1 MEDVGNLRRR
11 PAAAE
16 KNPPNIHTAG
26 MKLIAQTEE
35 ANQSPAP
42 PAVAAQ
48 PHATAD
54 DVKESC
60 TKSLEP
66 GNQEEHEEVRACTWR
81 QHSCLF
87 ESSVISIA
95 TPSVQVLEDKRPDDG
110 GVSTGSKTGTAEN
123 RRCSKSSTDTGDVPA
138 SLICSSKGQ
147 QVEKTCDKKFWST
160 DQPSEAGTSV
170 LDSLDGDLPAEV
182 TKEDAGC
189 DVDDQEAELRP
200 AEASDAGSSLPWQPQ
215 KEDKTSQCV
224 DEVSESSFNGLERPS
239 PETGNPPEPHR
250 EISSE
255 TSHLPPTRELG
266 SAPDEA
272 ASATVSDPGVAP
284 GFPMGDLQLS
294 SFEPMQKKD
303 AENASSAGAGAESG
317 ISSLAVSPDAEA
329 DGNIFSSVQ
338 PVMEDDPQTNSL
350 YADDALLSA
359 ANERMAEE
367 MFASLQPCCSQMS
380 HGTNWT
386 AANEDAF
393 GHEIEDSYHRLVEQF
408 AAQIAVSVTS
418 LTHQLTD
425 VRAALEVV
433 EAREKTSI
441 SIKEEED
448 LQTEA
453 DCERTEISIMEATM
467 DTNEWIT
474 DATSPLPP
482 WLLPSPVDHPKTSPL
497 PSDQRSACDA
507 SAADVPAGLH
517 QTGTLLADEN
527 MEHFKKV
534 VAVQPMPQNVN
545 VTFRVHYHTQSPY
558 QTVAVTGDQPELG
571 NWKEFLPLEKV
582 KEGDWSAVV
591 SLPTESHVEWKFV
604 LLDKGE
610 VCRWEECGNR
620 LLHTGVG
627 DDVVVHKWWGLV

>member
-1 MEDVGNLRRR
+1 M
-11 PAAAE
+11 
-16 KNPPNIHTAG
+16 
-26 MKLIAQTEE
+26 
-35 ANQSPAP
+35 
-42 PAVAAQ
+42 
-48 PHATAD
+48 
-54 DVKESC
+54 
-60 TKSLEP
+60 
-66 GNQEEHEEVRACTWR
+66 
-81 QHSCLF
+81 
-87 ESSVISIA
+87 
-95 TPSVQVLEDKRPDDG
+95 LEDERPDDG
-110 GVSTGSKTGTAEN
+110 DVSTGSKTGPEEN

-147 QVEKTCDKKFWST
+147 QVEKTSPEEGKETCDKKFWCT
-160 DQPSEAGTSV
+160 DQPSEAGTSDP
-170 LDSLDGDLPAEV
+170 DSLDDGD
-182 TKEDAGC
+182 
-189 DVDDQEAELRP
+189 LRP
-200 AEASDAGSSLPWQPQ
+200 AEASDAGSSLPWQRQ
-215 KEDKTSQCV
+215 TEDKTSQRV
-224 DEVSESSFNGLERPS
+224 DEVSESSFKGLERPS
-239 PETGNPPEPHR
+239 PETGNPPEPPR

-255 TSHLPPTRELG
+255 TSHLPPSRELG

-272 ASATVSDPGVAP
+272 ASATFSDPGVAP
-284 GFPMGDLQLS
+284 GLPMGDLQLS
-294 SFEPMQKKD
+294 SFEPMQTKD
-303 AENASSAGAGAESG
+303 DENTSSAGAGAESG
-317 ISSLAVSPDAEA
+317 ISSLAVSPDVEV
-329 DGNIFSSVQ
+329 DGNIFSSVP
-338 PVMEDDPQTNSL
+338 PVMEENPQTNSL
-350 YADDALLSA
+350 YADDALLSV
-359 ANERMAEE
+359 ANERMTEE
-367 MFASLQPCCSQMS
+367 MFACCSQTS
-380 HGTNWT
+380 HSTNWT

-393 GHEIEDSYHRLVEQF
+393 GHEIEDGYHRLVEQF

-433 EAREKTSI
+433 ETRGKTSI
-441 SIKEEED
+441 SMKEEED
-448 LQTEA
+448 AQTEA
-453 DCERTEISIMEATM
+453 DCDRTEISIMEATM

-474 DATSPLPP
+474 DTASPLPP

-497 PSDQRSACDA
+497 PPDQRSTCDA
-507 SAADVPAGLH
+507 SAEDVPAGLH

-545 VTFRVHYHTQSPY
+545 VTFRVHYRTQSPY

-582 KEGDWSAVV
+582 KEGDWSTVV